1 MPIDPITLQL
11 LIKAA
16 PALIQGGTGLVNSIA
31 GGIKTGRALNEME
44 GIDYN
49 DYTQQY
55 FNELQMRARQGLPTE
70 SMDYAETGVD
80 RAFGAAQT
88 NTEDRRAGLIGLGQS
103 SMGLADA
110 YRQLAAQDADVR
122 IRNEDQMLG
131 EMSNRA
137 TTTYNEDMGMANTR
151 LALARSQRQEGLAG
165 VNAGMQTS
173 VNQAGAAMG
182 LGEDNGA
189 LVELLTK
196 LFTQNKTA

>member
-1 MPIDPITLQL
+1 MDPITLGL

-16 PALIQGGTGLVNSIA
+16 PALIQGGTGLVNSVV

-44 GIDYN
+44 STDYN

-88 NTEDRRAGLIGLGQS
+88 NMEDRRAGLIGLGQS

-110 YRQLAAQDADVR
+110 YRQLAAQDAEMRVQ
-122 IRNEDQMLG
+122 NQQQMLG

-137 TTTYNEDMGMANTR
+137 TTTYNEDMGMANVR
-151 LALARSQRQEGLAG
+151 LALARGQRQEGLAG
-165 VNAGMQTS
+165 TGAGMQTS

-182 LGEDNGA
+182 LGQDNGA

-196 LFTQNKTA
+196 LFTQKPTP

>member
-1 MPIDPITLQL
+1 MDPITLGL

-16 PALIQGGTGLVNSIA
+16 PALIQGGTGLVNSVV
-31 GGIKTGRALNEME
+31 GGIKTGQALNEME

-80 RAFGAAQT
+80 RAFGAAQS
-88 NTEDRRAGLIGLGQS
+88 NMEDRRAGLIGLGQS

-110 YRQLAAQDADVR
+110 YRQLAAQDAEMRVQ
-122 IRNEDQMLG
+122 NQQQMLG

-137 TTTYNEDMGMANTR
+137 TTTYNEDMGMANVR
-151 LALARSQRQEGLAG
+151 LALARGQRQEGLAG
-165 VNAGMQTS
+165 TGAGMQTS

-182 LGEDNGA
+182 LGQDNGA
-189 LVELLTK
+189 LVELFTK
-196 LFTQNKTA
+196 LLTQKQTT

>member
-1 MPIDPITLQL
+1 MDPITLGL

-16 PALIQGGTGLVNSIA
+16 PALIQGGTGLVNSVV

-44 GIDYN
+44 STDYN

-80 RAFGAAQT
+80 RAFGAAAS
-88 NTEDRRAGLIGLGQS
+88 NMEDRRAGLIGLGQS

-110 YRQLAAQDADVR
+110 YRQLAAQDAEMRVQ
-122 IRNEDQMLG
+122 NQQQMLG

-137 TTTYNEDMGMANTR
+137 TNTYNEDMGMANVR
-151 LALARSQRQEGLAG
+151 LALARGQRQEGLAG
-165 VNAGMQTS
+165 TSAGMQTS

-182 LGEDNGA
+182 LGQDNGA
-189 LVELLTK
+189 LVELFTK
-196 LFTQNKTA
+196 LLTQKPTP

>member
-1 MPIDPITLQL
+1 MDPITLGL

-16 PALIQGGTGLVNSIA
+16 PALIQGGTGLVNSVV

-44 GIDYN
+44 STDYN

-80 RAFGAAQT
+80 RAFGAAAS
-88 NTEDRRAGLIGLGQS
+88 NMEDRRAGLIGLGQS

-110 YRQLAAQDADVR
+110 YRQLAAQDAEMRVQ
-122 IRNEDQMLG
+122 NQQQMLG

-137 TTTYNEDMGMANTR
+137 TNTYNEDMGMANTR
-151 LALARSQRQEGLAG
+151 LALARGQRQEGLAG

-182 LGEDNGA
+182 LGQDNGA
-189 LVELLTK
+189 LMELLK
-196 LFTQNKTA
+196 QFLSKQTA

>member
-1 MPIDPITLQL
+1 MDPITLGL

-16 PALIQGGTGLVNSIA
+16 PALIQGGTGLVNSVV
-31 GGIKTGRALNEME
+31 GGINTGKALREME

-80 RAFGAAQT
+80 RAFGAAAS
-88 NTEDRRAGLIGLGQS
+88 NMEDRRAGLIGLGQS

-110 YRQLAAQDADVR
+110 YRQLAAQDAEMRVQ
-122 IRNEDQMLG
+122 NQQQMLG

-137 TTTYNEDMGMANTR
+137 TTTYNEDMGMANVR
-151 LALARSQRQEGLAG
+151 LALARGQRQEGLAG
-165 VNAGMQTS
+165 INAGMQTS

-196 LFTQNKTA
+196 LLSNQTA

>member
-1 MPIDPITLQL
+1 MPPIDPITLQL

-16 PALIQGGTGLVNSIA
+16 PALIQGGTGLVNSVV
-31 GGIKTGRALNEME
+31 GGINTGKALREME

-88 NTEDRRAGLIGLGQS
+88 NMEDRRAGLIGLGQS

-110 YRQLAAQDADVR
+110 YRQLAAQDAEMRVQ
-122 IRNEDQMLG
+122 NQQQMLG

-137 TTTYNEDMGMANTR
+137 TNTYNEDMGMANTR
-151 LALARSQRQEGLAG
+151 LALARGQRQEGLAG
-165 VNAGMQTS
+165 MNSSIQTS

-189 LVELLTK
+189 LMELLK
-196 LFTQNKTA
+196 QFLSKQAD

>member
-1 MPIDPITLQL
+1 MDPITLGL

-16 PALIQGGTGLVNSIA
+16 PALIQGGTGLVNSVV
-31 GGIKTGRALNEME
+31 GGIKTGQALNEME
-44 GIDYN
+44 STDYN

-88 NTEDRRAGLIGLGQS
+88 NMEDRRAGLIGLGQS

-110 YRQLAAQDADVR
+110 YRQLAAQDAEMRVQ
-122 IRNEDQMLG
+122 NQQQMLG

-151 LALARSQRQEGLAG
+151 LALARGQRQEGLAG

-189 LVELLTK
+189 LVELLTQLLSK
-196 LFTQNKTA
+196 QTA

>member
-1 MPIDPITLQL
+1 MDPITLGL

-16 PALIQGGTGLVNSIA
+16 PALIQGGAGLVNSVV
-31 GGIKTGRALNEME
+31 GGIKTGQALNEME
-44 GIDYN
+44 STDYN

-88 NTEDRRAGLIGLGQS
+88 NMEDRRAGLIGLGQS

-110 YRQLAAQDADVR
+110 YRQLAAQDAEMRVQ
-122 IRNEDQMLG
+122 NQQQMLG

-151 LALARSQRQEGLAG
+151 LALARGQRQEGLAG

-189 LVELLTK
+189 LVELLTQLLSK
-196 LFTQNKTA
+196 QTA

>member
-1 MPIDPITLQL
+1 MDPITLGL

-16 PALIQGGTGLVNSIA
+16 PALIKGGTGLVNSVV
-31 GGIKTGRALNEME
+31 GGIKTGQALDEME
-44 GIDYN
+44 STDYN

-80 RAFGAAQT
+80 RAFGAAQ
-88 NTEDRRAGLIGLGQS
+88 NNMEDRRAGLIGLGQS

-110 YRQLAAQDADVR
+110 YRQLAAQDAEMRVQ
-122 IRNEDQMLG
+122 NQQQMLG

-137 TTTYNEDMGMANTR
+137 TNTYNEDMGMANVR
-151 LALARSQRQEGLAG
+151 LALARGQRQEGLAG
-165 VNAGMQTS
+165 TGAGMQTS

-189 LVELLTK
+189 LVDLFTK

>member
-1 MPIDPITLQL
+1 MDPITLGL

-16 PALIQGGTGLVNSIA
+16 PALIQGGTGLVNSVV

-44 GIDYN
+44 STDYN

-88 NTEDRRAGLIGLGQS
+88 NMEDRRAGLIGLGQS

-110 YRQLAAQDADVR
+110 YRQLAAQDAEMRVQ
-122 IRNEDQMLG
+122 NQQQMLG

-137 TTTYNEDMGMANTR
+137 TNTYNEDMGMANTR
-151 LALARSQRQEGLAG
+151 LALARGQRQEGLAG

-182 LGEDNGA
+182 LGQDNGA
-189 LVELLTK
+189 LMELLK
-196 LFTQNKTA
+196 QFLSKQTA

>member
-1 MPIDPITLQL
+1 MDPITLGL

-16 PALIQGGTGLVNSIA
+16 PALIQGGTGLVNSVV

-44 GIDYN
+44 STDYN

-80 RAFGAAQT
+80 RAFGAAAS
-88 NTEDRRAGLIGLGQS
+88 NMEDRRAGLIGLGQS

-110 YRQLAAQDADVR
+110 YRQLAAQDAEMRVQ
-122 IRNEDQMLG
+122 NQQQMLG

-137 TTTYNEDMGMANTR
+137 TNTYNEDMGMANTR
-151 LALARSQRQEGLAG
+151 LALARGQRQEGLAG
-165 VNAGMQTS
+165 MNASIQTS

-182 LGEDNGA
+182 LGQDNGA
-189 LVELLTK
+189 LMELLK
-196 LFTQNKTA
+196 QFLSKQTA

>member
-1 MPIDPITLQL
+1 MDPITLGL

-16 PALIQGGTGLVNSIA
+16 PALIQGGTGLVNSVV
-31 GGIKTGRALNEME
+31 GGIKTGQALNEME
-44 GIDYN
+44 STDYN

-88 NTEDRRAGLIGLGQS
+88 NMEDRRAGLIGLGQS

-110 YRQLAAQDADVR
+110 YRQLAAQDAEMRVQ
-122 IRNEDQMLG
+122 NQQQMLG

-137 TTTYNEDMGMANTR
+137 TNTYNEDMGMANVR
-151 LALARSQRQEGLAG
+151 LALARGQRQEGLAG
-165 VNAGMQTS
+165 TGAGMQTS

-182 LGEDNGA
+182 LGQDNGA
-189 LVELLTK
+189 LVELFTK
-196 LFTQNKTA
+196 LLTQKPTP

>member
-16 PALIQGGTGLVNSIA
+16 PTLIQGGTGLVNSVV

-44 GIDYN
+44 STDYN

-88 NTEDRRAGLIGLGQS
+88 YMEDRRAGLIGLGQS

-137 TTTYNEDMGMANTR
+137 TNTYNEDMGMANVR
-151 LALARSQRQEGLAG
+151 LALARGQRQEGLAG
-165 VNAGMQTS
+165 VNAGIQTS

-196 LFTQNKTA
+196 LLSNQTA

>member
-1 MPIDPITLQL
+1 MDPITLGL

-16 PALIQGGTGLVNSIA
+16 PALIQGGAGLVNSVV
-31 GGIKTGRALNEME
+31 GGIKTGQALNEME
-44 GIDYN
+44 STDYN

-88 NTEDRRAGLIGLGQS
+88 NMEDRRAGLIGLGQS

-110 YRQLAAQDADVR
+110 YRQLAAQDAEMRVQ
-122 IRNEDQMLG
+122 NQQQMLG

-137 TTTYNEDMGMANTR
+137 TTTYNEDMGMANVR
-151 LALARSQRQEGLAG
+151 LALARGQRQEGLAG
-165 VNAGMQTS
+165 TGAGMQTS

-182 LGEDNGA
+182 LGQDNGA

-196 LFTQNKTA
+196 LLSNQTA

>member
-1 MPIDPITLQL
+1 MDPITLGL

-16 PALIQGGTGLVNSIA
+16 PALIQGGTGLVNSVV

-44 GIDYN
+44 STDYN

-88 NTEDRRAGLIGLGQS
+88 NMEDRRAGLIGLGQS

-110 YRQLAAQDADVR
+110 YRQLAAQDAEMRVQ
-122 IRNEDQMLG
+122 NQQQMLG

-137 TTTYNEDMGMANTR
+137 TNTYNEDMGMANVR
-151 LALARSQRQEGLAG
+151 LALARGQRQEGLAG
-165 VNAGMQTS
+165 TGAGMQTS

-182 LGEDNGA
+182 LGQDNGA
-189 LVELLTK
+189 LVELFTK
-196 LFTQNKTA
+196 LLTQKPTP

>member
-1 MPIDPITLQL
+1 MDPITLGL

-16 PALIQGGTGLVNSIA
+16 PALIQGGAGLVNSVV
-31 GGIKTGRALNEME
+31 GGINTGKALREME

-88 NTEDRRAGLIGLGQS
+88 NMEDRRAGLIGLGQS

-110 YRQLAAQDADVR
+110 YRQLAAQDAEMRVQ
-122 IRNEDQMLG
+122 NQQQMLG

-137 TTTYNEDMGMANTR
+137 TTTYNEDMGMANVR
-151 LALARSQRQEGLAG
+151 LALARGQRQEGLAG
-165 VNAGMQTS
+165 IGAGMQTS

-182 LGEDNGA
+182 LGQDNGA
-189 LVELLTK
+189 LAELLVK
-196 LFTQNKTA
+196 LLSNKTA

>member
-1 MPIDPITLQL
+1 MDPITLGL

-16 PALIQGGTGLVNSIA
+16 PALIQGGTGLVNSVV

-44 GIDYN
+44 STDYN

-88 NTEDRRAGLIGLGQS
+88 NMEDRRAGLIGLGQS

-110 YRQLAAQDADVR
+110 YRQLAAQDAEMRVQ
-122 IRNEDQMLG
+122 NQQQMLG

-137 TTTYNEDMGMANTR
+137 TTTYNEDMGMANVR
-151 LALARSQRQEGLAG
+151 LALARGQRQEGLAG
-165 VNAGMQTS
+165 TGAGMQTS

-182 LGEDNGA
+182 LGQDNGA

-196 LFTQNKTA
+196 LLSNQTA

>member
-1 MPIDPITLQL
+1 MDPITLGL

-16 PALIQGGTGLVNSIA
+16 PALIQGGTGLVNSVV

-44 GIDYN
+44 STDYN

-80 RAFGAAQT
+80 RAFGAAAS
-88 NTEDRRAGLIGLGQS
+88 NMEDRRAGLIGLGQS

-110 YRQLAAQDADVR
+110 YRQLAAQDAEMRVQ
-122 IRNEDQMLG
+122 NQQQMLG

-137 TTTYNEDMGMANTR
+137 TNTYNEDMGMANVR
-151 LALARSQRQEGLAG
+151 LALARGQRQEGLAG
-165 VNAGMQTS
+165 TGAGMQTS

-182 LGEDNGA
+182 LGQDNGA
-189 LVELLTK
+189 LVELFTK
-196 LFTQNKTA
+196 LLTQKPTP

>member
-1 MPIDPITLQL
+1 MDPITLGL

-16 PALIQGGTGLVNSIA
+16 PALIQGGAGLVNSVV
-31 GGIKTGRALNEME
+31 GGIKTGQALNEME
-44 GIDYN
+44 STDYN

-88 NTEDRRAGLIGLGQS
+88 NMEDRRAGLIGLGQS

-110 YRQLAAQDADVR
+110 YRQLAAQDAEMRVQ
-122 IRNEDQMLG
+122 NQQQMLG

-137 TTTYNEDMGMANTR
+137 TNTYNEDMGMANVR
-151 LALARSQRQEGLAG
+151 LALARGQRQEGLAG
-165 VNAGMQTS
+165 TGAGMQTS

-182 LGEDNGA
+182 LGQDNGA
-189 LVELLTK
+189 LVELFTK
-196 LFTQNKTA
+196 LLTQKQTP

>member
-1 MPIDPITLQL
+1 MDPITLGL

-16 PALIQGGTGLVNSIA
+16 PALIQGGTGLVNSVV

-44 GIDYN
+44 STDYN

-80 RAFGAAQT
+80 RAFGAAQS
-88 NTEDRRAGLIGLGQS
+88 NMEDRRAGLIGLGQS

-110 YRQLAAQDADVR
+110 YRQLAAQDAEMRVQ
-122 IRNEDQMLG
+122 NQQQMLG

-137 TTTYNEDMGMANTR
+137 TNTYNEDMGMANVR
-151 LALARSQRQEGLAG
+151 LALARGQRQEGLAG
-165 VNAGMQTS
+165 TGAGMQTS

-182 LGEDNGA
+182 LGKDNGA
-189 LVELLTK
+189 LVELFTK
-196 LFTQNKTA
+196 LLTQKQTT